1 MLIRVKDQGP
11 RKPLGSASGDSPAP
25 GKVTSTAGLGAKG
38 TAPRPPMKSSPEHTE
53 PGGYQLPS
61 KAIAPRAPSASVTSV
76 TERPGGLSEGDVRTL
91 AQAVLKEA
99 LRPLEEQIRALEA
112 RLVSTERALD
122 RTERT
127 LESADASGG
136 HAAVVA
142 PPAFVPPP
150 VAYALPAAPVV
161 AAAPIPK
168 APASE
173 PRAIEPVRLPPKLS
187 FDDVHLS
194 SDELGMFDAGKRKA
208 RIATV
213 FILVLLLGAGG
224 LVAAMIVSRS

>member
-1 MLIRVKDQGP
+1 
-11 RKPLGSASGDSPAP
+11 
-25 GKVTSTAGLGAKG
+25 
-38 TAPRPPMKSSPEHTE
+38 MKSSPEHTE
-53 PGGYQLPS
+53 PGGYQVPT
-61 KAIAPRAPSASVTSV
+61 KPMAPRAPSASVTSV

-99 LRPLEEQIRALEA
+99 LRPLEDQIKNLEA
-112 RLVSTERALD
+112 RLASAERSLD

-127 LESADASGG
+127 LGADGSGG
-136 HAAVVA
+136 HAAFVA
-142 PPAFVPPP
+142 PAPAAPAVPAP
-150 VAYALPAAPVV
+150 VAYALPAPVV
-161 AAAPIPK
+161 AEAPKPPPSEPK
-168 APASE
+168 AVAPAAR
-173 PRAIEPVRLPPKLS
+173 PALAPVLTPAPKLS
-187 FDDVHLS
+187 LDDVHLS